1 MWLVSGRSSDG
12 HQLAEMILS
21 QALSAAAPNM
31 MVLGYLKH
39 CAAADTVSHASVIK
53 TQRER
58 EENRVERFLSLRF

>member
-1 MWLVSGRSSDG
+1 
-12 HQLAEMILS
+12 MILS